1 MTLMFSN
8 ILVPHDGTEISDAA
22 LTKAYQIAKVFG
34 SNLTLLFV
42 IEDRSVLL
50 DQLNPFV
57 KEETQIERTENQM
70 VNILRKG
77 TEAMLKD
84 KIVKAKITDIKV
96 ITEVAVDSS
105 ASRRILEFAKEKKVD
120 IIIMGARKLEG
131 FERLK
136 ALGSVARKVSERA
149 KCPVMLIH

>member
-1 MTLMFSN
+1 MTLVFSN

-57 KEETQIERTENQM
+57 KEETQIERTENQI

-77 TEAMLKD
+77 A
-84 KIVKAKITDIKV
+84 
-96 ITEVAVDSS
+96 
-105 ASRRILEFAKEKKVD
+105 
-120 IIIMGARKLEG
+120 
-131 FERLK
+131 
-136 ALGSVARKVSERA
+136 
-149 KCPVMLIH
+149 

>member
-1 MTLMFSN
+1 MTLVFSN
-8 ILVPHDGTEISDAA
+8 ILVPHDGTEISDTA

-57 KEETQIERTENQM
+57 KEETQIERTENQI

-77 TEAMLKD
+77 AEAMLKD

-105 ASRRILEFAKEKKVD
+105 ASRRI
-120 IIIMGARKLEG
+120 
-131 FERLK
+131 
-136 ALGSVARKVSERA
+136 
-149 KCPVMLIH
+149 